1 MSVIVTK
8 GVERCC
14 DAVVGCGPVV
24 PVVSRTIL
32 IQPGDTEIV
41 DEVPF
46 SDYLAVKWL
55 VDITAITQSDQRSL
69 AYELYA
75 VHSFGASPSYI
86 QYSMVGHPLAQAPTI
101 SIVGAN
107 LRYEITNNSSSDV
120 FLVTLTRI
128 PIIATSVVTAI
139 LAGIYNPSSVPFS
152 YFTYNIPASTTTVI
166 DTISFNNFTACK
178 WFVKLVNN
186 TTGAVRS
193 VEIYGNRR
201 QNTGGNQARYNVY
214 SSLGSLKKHK
224 FDATMVGNNYE
235 LSVENT
241 DSADDI
247 DVYVTRVPIVLNPLY
262 LCCVCDCGSIDVL
275 PINDALVPASSTLT
289 VDTAA
294 IASYV
299 SVKWL
304 AVLRNATT
312 SEARVYEIYATHDGT
327 AASYNVYGMTGDTI
341 NASITVTLVAGLLR
355 LDVTNNEIDDLTVDM
370 AKISVPV

>member
-14 DAVVGCGPVV
+14 DAAVGCGPVV

-41 DEVPF
+41 DEVPY

-69 AYELYA
+69 AYEMYA
-75 VHSFGASPSYI
+75 VHSYGTSPSYI
-86 QYSMVGHPLAQAPTI
+86 QYSMVGNPLAQDPTI

-107 LRYEITNNSSSDV
+107 LRYEITNNSVSDV

-128 PIIATSVVTAI
+128 PIIASSVVTMI
-139 LAGIYNPSSVPFS
+139 LAGLLNPTSVPFS
-152 YFTYNIPASTTTVI
+152 YFTYTIPSSTTTTI
-166 DTISFNNFTACK
+166 DSISFNEFTACK
-178 WFVKLVNN
+178 WFVKLVNT

-201 QNTGGNQARYNVY
+201 RNSGGNQARYNLY
-214 SSLGSLKKHK
+214 SSLGTLKKHK
-224 FDATMVGNNYE
+224 FDALMSGNDYE
-235 LSVENT
+235 LTVENT
-241 DSADDI
+241 NATDSI

-275 PINDALVPASSTLT
+275 PINDVVIPASSTLT

-304 AVLRNATT
+304 MIMRNATT
-312 SEARVYEIYATHDGT
+312 SEARVYEVYATHDGT
-327 AASYNVYGMTGDTI
+327 TASYDVYGMTGDVI
-341 NASITVTLVAGLLR
+341 DASISVTLAAGLLR
-355 LDVTNNEIDDLTVDM
+355 LDVTNDEVDDLSVDM